1 MALYGVLNRVLVLVG
16 SGEFAGT
23 VSWGTATS
31 LAHQATSTPEAAKTG
46 KACGQYARSHTLA
59 SRSTASAFASSDV
72 ISDLRINVFEES
84 SDKIIWYKE
93 RFLSDEEIVEHLVHN
108 QTSTILWTIH
118 KPKRG
123 WYIRIRSPS
132 FPPGVFMP
140 LLPVPRSSP
149 DYADAALY
157 FSCRTN
163 NLPLS
168 PPSTSISP
176 KKSGISRDSV
186 DSDTTVVHSYP
197 PTPPVAPIVT
207 PPSPRSLSTKLDE
220 IGPSP
225 ANSARTQA
233 KPIPS
238 RIAQFL
244 LAPHST
250 PHIPI
255 PQQTDQTSFI
265 TRAVSLFKNHK
276 PSHSLSFTLTPVDNI
291 RRLKT
296 AGSSQSHHL
305 IPQSPTPLLV
315 FHDTTPVLTFRSMT
329 GLLEINRAEEHM
341 LGVETSFWIAVS
353 LSYLE
358 FLEDRESYLA
368 AMTD

>member
-1 MALYGVLNRVLVLVG
+1 MQTQPHNPNLTRYVIR
-16 SGEFAGT
+16 
-23 VSWGTATS
+23 
-31 LAHQATSTPEAAKTG
+31 
-46 KACGQYARSHTLA
+46 
-59 SRSTASAFASSDV
+59 SSDV

-197 PTPPVAPIVT
+197 PTPPVAPIRHAT
-207 PPSPRSLSTKLDE
+207 FSTLTE
-220 IGPSP
+220 S
-225 ANSARTQA
+225 

-358 FLEDRESYLA
+358 FLEDRESYLV